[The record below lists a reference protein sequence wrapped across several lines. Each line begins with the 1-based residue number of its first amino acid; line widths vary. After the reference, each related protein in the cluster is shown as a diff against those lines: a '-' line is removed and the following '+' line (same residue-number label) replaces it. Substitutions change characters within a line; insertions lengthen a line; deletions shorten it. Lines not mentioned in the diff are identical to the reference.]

1 MLPDAALETCFC
13 FPATHDVPSSSRSP
27 FSRFSTS
34 TRAVRPTNM
43 ATFRN
48 IATQTEKEYRAITPL
63 QLIEMIQKL
72 TNMLSIGHD
81 DMILEVRNQ
90 ALHTLDLCFKQVC
103 KQCCEEPPIYKDH
116 PPVRDA
122 DLAEQIAPK
131 GDPGTSTAPCGR
143 SSDRGGVVQRDV
155 SDHQRAAELL

>member
-1 MLPDAALETCFC
+1 
-13 FPATHDVPSSSRSP
+13 
-27 FSRFSTS
+27 
-34 TRAVRPTNM
+34 M

-48 IATQTEKEYRAITPL
+48 IATQTENETEKEYRAITPL

-72 TNMLSIGHD
+72 TNMLSIGED
-81 DMILEVRNQ
+81 DMILKVRNQ
-90 ALHTLDLCFKQVC
+90 ALHTLDLCFKQ
-103 KQCCEEPPIYKDH
+103 CCGEPPIYKDY

>member
-1 MLPDAALETCFC
+1 
-13 FPATHDVPSSSRSP
+13 
-27 FSRFSTS
+27 
-34 TRAVRPTNM
+34 M

-63 QLIEMIQKL
+63 QLIEMIEKL
-72 TNMLSIGHD
+72 TNMLSIGED
-81 DMILEVRNQ
+81 DMILKVRNQ
-90 ALHTLDLCFKQVC
+90 ALHTLDLCFKQC
-103 KQCCEEPPIYKDH
+103 WEGTPIYKDH

>member
-48 IATQTEKEYRAITPL
+48 IATQTEKECEYRAITPL

-72 TNMLSIGHD
+72 TNMLSIGED
-81 DMILEVRNQ
+81 DMILKVRNQ
-90 ALHTLDLCFKQVC
+90 ALHTLDLCFKQ
-103 KQCCEEPPIYKDH
+103 CCGEPPIYKDY